1 MEKYLEFEA
10 EVTVDDDANTVTIK
24 TSKPYA
30 NLVGQLCH
38 PTMGI
43 TDVEHIENY
52 DNGIIGTGLY
62 KIDEFNKSD
71 LLYMLKCKG
80 LSPCIIYDKLV
91 VFNGEKIVFA
101 KKLSD
106 LFFNDLVDLIE
117 PTEYSC
123 WST

>member
-1 MEKYLEFEA
+1 M
-10 EVTVDDDANTVTIK
+10 
-24 TSKPYA
+24 
-30 NLVGQLCH
+30 
-38 PTMGI
+38 
-43 TDVEHIENY
+43 
-52 DNGIIGTGLY
+52 Y

-106 LFFNDLVDLIE
+106 LFFNDLVALGITVCDDRYVHYLVDIARDN
-117 PTEYSC
+117 SKGKRK
-123 WST
+123 SLRL